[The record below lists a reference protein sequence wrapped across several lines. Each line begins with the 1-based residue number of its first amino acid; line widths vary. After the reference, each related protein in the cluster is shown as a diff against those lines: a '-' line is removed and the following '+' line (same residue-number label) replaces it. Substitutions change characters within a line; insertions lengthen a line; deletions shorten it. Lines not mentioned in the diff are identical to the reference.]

1 MCAFIYK
8 HTPDTHICWTNRHV
22 LLKLH
27 KHSLLFIIHII
38 NNEYI
43 LFDLFSSISIHAC
56 VLPPSVTAVSISVCS
71 IIFTSPWQHNNNIV
85 CVFSIPSSDH
95 QCSPESKEMSRS
107 VRAGAATIMVRTM
120 QVVCCW
126 ITHPL
131 LHTSSAVPYR
141 PLPHQSLSFLFD
153 FDLIR
158 SRSSWV
164 WAGSQKDITL
174 ITIIIIQIPPSGCRN
189 GGGNRCDVCRK
200 LKLSSNSCFRC

>member
-1 MCAFIYK
+1 MYIHIQTT
-8 HTPDTHICWTNRHV
+8 HTRHTHTCWTNRHV

-56 VLPPSVTAVSISVCS
+56 VLLPSVTAVSIYPCLLHH
-71 IIFTSPWQHNNNIV
+71 IYITMATTTTS
-85 CVFSIPSSDH
+85 CVYSPSSSDH

-141 PLPHQSLSFLFD
+141 PYHQSITFIWLRFNTVSVELSV
-153 FDLIR
+153 
-158 SRSSWV
+158 SWQSE
-164 WAGSQKDITL
+164 GYYTNNNNNN
-174 ITIIIIQIPPSGCRN
+174 T
-189 GGGNRCDVCRK
+189 
-200 LKLSSNSCFRC
+200 NSTFWLPKRGWE